1 MANVG
6 FSSLGT
12 RTQTNFPYSERNGA
26 IVLPFLTTGNVL
38 LPIGSLVT
46 FGANA
51 ETVTLKTDA
60 DPHAIG
66 VVVGWDNTESDV
78 YTTKKAVV
86 HLFGKEILTAAKAEG
101 AGVTLGALLKQSSAD
116 TTTNASATFKLC
128 VSTDYADAVCVKAG
142 VDGADIIVMILQ
154 QPLYVA

>member
-66 VVVGWDNTESDV
+66 VVVGWDNTESDL
-78 YTTKKAVV
+78 YQTKKAVV
-86 HLFGKEILTAAKAEG
+86 HLFGKEICTTAKAKG
-101 AGVTLGALLKQSSAD
+101 AGVALGALLKQSSAD
-116 TTTNASATFKLC
+116 SGTTTTFKLC
-128 VSTDYADAVCVKAG
+128 VSTDYADAICVKAG
-142 VDGADIIVMILQ
+142 ADGADIIVMILQ